1 MRFVL
6 CCLAALTLLVDPAFP
21 QSHSSARQ
29 VEIKTIQQIEDDWLR
44 GERTTDISTFER
56 VLADDYVNLT
66 PRGIGP
72 GKAKIIEQV
81 RTHAGKA
88 PPYSVDI
95 ADMHIYILGDVA
107 IAAYVKTYTAK
118 ENGNVMREDNTHIFE
133 REHGTWKL
141 KISRESDHNLD

>member
-1 MRFVL
+1 MRFAL

-21 QSHSSARQ
+21 QSHSSAKQDEVKTIRQ
-29 VEIKTIQQIEDDWLR
+29 VEDDWLR
-44 GERTTDISTFER
+44 AERTTDISSFDQ

-66 PRGIGP
+66 PRGLGP
-72 GKAKIIEQV
+72 GKADILEHV
-81 RTHAGKA
+81 RARKGQA
-88 PPYSVDI
+88 PPYSIEI

-107 IAAYVKTYTAK
+107 VAVYVKTYIAK

-141 KISRESDHNLD
+141 KISRESDHNVD